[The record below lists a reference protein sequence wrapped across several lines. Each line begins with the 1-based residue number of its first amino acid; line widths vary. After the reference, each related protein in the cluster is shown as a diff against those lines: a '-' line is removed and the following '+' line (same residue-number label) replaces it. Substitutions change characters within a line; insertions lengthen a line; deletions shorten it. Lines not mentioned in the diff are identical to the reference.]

1 MWVYSSLE
9 LERGPVSGRRHS
21 VPARVTLVTSD
32 LAGVILNARVQ
43 PRGLLRNRQADRSD
57 VRDGE
62 LQASFNVHA
71 SRSYLALRAQ
81 NALL

>member
-43 PRGLLRNRQADRSD
+43 PQGP
-57 VRDGE
+57 VGK
-62 LQASFNVHA
+62 
-71 SRSYLALRAQ
+71 
-81 NALL
+81 